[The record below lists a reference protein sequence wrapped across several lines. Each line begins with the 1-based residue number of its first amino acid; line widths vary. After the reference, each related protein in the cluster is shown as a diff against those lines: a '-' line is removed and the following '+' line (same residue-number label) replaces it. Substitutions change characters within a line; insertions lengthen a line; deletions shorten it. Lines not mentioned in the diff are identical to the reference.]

1 MIEMFIPLRK
11 KAESRGYLLLGLT
24 AIELFMSFSFLGYLH
39 IEPISITFVYIPVLI
54 AGCVFGPK
62 EGALLGAVFGFASMW
77 KASAFY
83 VGAGDTIF
91 SPVMS
96 GKPLESFVLSVVT
109 RTLFGFF
116 TGLLYKAAQKSRHP
130 QAGIALVTS
139 CGRTI
144 HAFFVYACMGIVFP
158 ETGFSGANAVDD
170 LLRWDFVPFLLIAN
184 LAVFCC
190 YRFSRSGYIKRL
202 NERIAAVN
210 QANAAFAH
218 SRRNALVILVL
229 MLAASF
235 SVALYF
241 TDRIESVMASHE
253 ISLNESIS
261 YDIMH
266 LQIQFLLGILS
277 LAFLVMIVALLYQ
290 KNMNY
295 LYYEARM
302 DDLTGL
308 LGREQFFQT
317 GAGIL
322 KDMKAPHGGKTGC
335 FLILDI
341 DHFKEIN
348 DRNGH
353 PAGDRVL
360 KRLAENL
367 KELFEN
373 RGILGRLG
381 GDEFVALIYHPMAKT
396 EIEKL
401 LNQLKQEMAEGEGE
415 AATCSIGVIPVEPGY
430 TIEELY
436 RSADRLLYEAK
447 KQGKNQFVFGYRFE
461 DEKEKTGRA
470 KT

>member
-1 MIEMFIPLRK
+1 MFVPSWK
-11 KAESRGYLLLGLT
+11 KEKKTGSKGYLLLGLA

-62 EGALLGAVFGFASMW
+62 EGALLGAVFGLASMW

-96 GKPLESFVLSVVT
+96 GKPLESFILSVVT

-116 TGLLYKAAQKSRHP
+116 TGVLYKAVRKGRHP
-130 QAGIALVTS
+130 WIGIVLVTS

-144 HAFFVYACMGIVFP
+144 HAFLVYACMGTFFP
-158 ETGFSGANAVDD
+158 ESGFSAVNALDD
-170 LLRWDFVPFLLIAN
+170 LLRWDFVPFLLVAN
-184 LAVFCC
+184 LAVFCYC
-190 YRFSRSGYIKRL
+190 RFCESSYVKRL
-202 NERIAAVN
+202 DERIAAVN
-210 QANAAFAH
+210 QANVPFAH
-218 SRRNALVILVL
+218 HRKGVWAALIL

-241 TDRIESVMASHE
+241 TDRIESVMAWHE
-253 ISLNESIS
+253 ISLDENIS

-277 LAFLVMIVALLYQ
+277 LAFLVMIVVLLYQ

-308 LGREQFFQT
+308 LGREQFFQA
-317 GAGIL
+317 GADIL
-322 KDMKAPHGGKTGC
+322 KDMKDAHGGKTAC

-341 DHFKEIN
+341 DYFKEIN
-348 DRNGH
+348 DEHGH

-360 KRLAENL
+360 KKLAGSL

-373 RGILGRLG
+373 QGILGRLG
-381 GDEFVALIYHPMAKT
+381 GDEFVALVYHPMTKE
-396 EIEKL
+396 EIEKR
-401 LNQLKQEMAEGEGE
+401 LNRLKREI
-415 AATCSIGVIPVEPGY
+415 AAGDEEITCSIGVIPVEPGI

-447 KQGKNQFVFGYRFE
+447 KKGKNQFVFGYRFHRIDTE
-461 DEKEKTGRA
+461 RTQS
-470 KT
+470 

>member
-1 MIEMFIPLRK
+1 
-11 KAESRGYLLLGLT
+11 
-24 AIELFMSFSFLGYLH
+24 
-39 IEPISITFVYIPVLI
+39 
-54 AGCVFGPK
+54 
-62 EGALLGAVFGFASMW
+62 
-77 KASAFY
+77 
-83 VGAGDTIF
+83 
-91 SPVMS
+91 
-96 GKPLESFVLSVVT
+96 
-109 RTLFGFF
+109 
-116 TGLLYKAAQKSRHP
+116 
-130 QAGIALVTS
+130 
-139 CGRTI
+139 
-144 HAFFVYACMGIVFP
+144 
-158 ETGFSGANAVDD
+158 
-170 LLRWDFVPFLLIAN
+170 
-184 LAVFCC
+184 
-190 YRFSRSGYIKRL
+190 
-202 NERIAAVN
+202 
-210 QANAAFAH
+210 
-218 SRRNALVILVL
+218 
-229 MLAASF
+229 
-235 SVALYF
+235 
-241 TDRIESVMASHE
+241 
-253 ISLNESIS
+253 
-261 YDIMH
+261 MH

-381 GDEFVALIYHPMAKT
+381 GDEFVALIYHPMTKT

-401 LNQLKQEMAEGEGE
+401 LNQLKQEMAEGAGEGE

-447 KQGKNQFVFGYRFE
+447 KQGKNQFVFGYRFG
-461 DEKEKTGRA
+461 DERVVKA
-470 KT
+470 